1 MNQKEKQL
9 RKKAEKGL
17 SILYRGKRYNTEK
30 DKDELAAIFDSGLSA
45 KQDLVTSLAM
55 ALLIEDSKL
64 DEKNKKNKNI

>member
-1 MNQKEKQL
+1 MDKKEKQL

-17 SILYRGKRYNTEK
+17 SILFRGKRYNTEK
-30 DKDELAAIFDSGLSA
+30 DQEELAAIFDSGLSA

-55 ALLIEDSKL
+55 ALLIEDNKL